1 MKRGMASSSSKLS
14 AVRREIDRLDG
25 KMLRLVS
32 KRARLALKIGR
43 IKKRKKWPVYD
54 PKREAFV
61 LSSVQQAN
69 PGPLSDASVSKIF
82 QTILRQCRRRERS
95 GKKSR

>member
-1 MKRGMASSSSKLS
+1 MKNGIAKPSHKLTL
-14 AVRREIDRLDG
+14 VRREIDRLDE
-25 KMLRLVS
+25 KVLKLVS

-61 LSSVQQAN
+61 LKTVRQQN
-69 PGPLSDASVSKIF
+69 RGPLSDASVSKIF
-82 QTILRQCRRRERS
+82 QTILAQCRRRERT
-95 GKKSR
+95 GKKG